1 MHRLARLRRSGG
13 LSRGKTGL
21 FRLARLRGGLRG
33 RYRRLFGLAR
43 LHCWLRGRNCRLG
56 AGVGRGVYGSGR
68 QIIFGGWRKT
78 HDFSFQN
85 QSILQK
91 NHITSKPTRS
101 RVLTNTAGK
110 FLPEIYLEMLPCPS
124 PVVSEIFRETVMQAA

>member
-1 MHRLARLRRSGG
+1 M
-13 LSRGKTGL
+13 SRGKTGL
-21 FRLARLRGGLRG
+21 FRLARLRGGLHG
-33 RYRRLFGLAR
+33 RLRLRRR
-43 LHCWLRGRNCRLG
+43 HRWLRGRNCRLG

-85 QSILQK
+85 HSILQK

-110 FLPEIYLEMLPCPS
+110 FLPEIYLELLPCPS